1 MSRHKASSVANDEK
15 GLKST
20 CRAVYLLSWTI
31 RARETNGTAIEKRL
45 SRPQVRVQRCRIICR
60 QSYSVHAHLCGDK
73 PVAFRGFLRRLRP
86 ATGRPDGATTSCCS
100 TERLRT
106 LYRQRL
112 CRRLEFGLRLLPP
125 PPPEHPPWFELCFPC
140 CCALRRGLTFVRS
153 RELTN
158 RLLQLRRLPAVRPK
172 VLFATPGSRWGNV
185 SV

>member
-31 RARETNGTAIEKRL
+31 LAHESNGTAIEKRL
-45 SRPQVRVQRCRIICR
+45 SRPQASVKRCRTICR
-60 QSYSVHAHLCGDK
+60 QSYSVHAHLRRDRPLDG
-73 PVAFRGFLRRLRP
+73 RGFLRRLGT
-86 ATGRPDGATTSCCS
+86 ATGRPAGATTSCCS
-100 TERLRT
+100 TGRLRI
-106 LYRQRL
+106 LNRQRF
-112 CRRLEFGLRLLPP
+112 CRRLEFRLRLSPP
-125 PPPEHPPWFELCFPC
+125 PPLEHSLWFELCFPC
-140 CCALRRGLTFVRS
+140 CCALWGGLVFVRP

-158 RLLQLRRLPAVRPK
+158 RLPRRLPAVRPK